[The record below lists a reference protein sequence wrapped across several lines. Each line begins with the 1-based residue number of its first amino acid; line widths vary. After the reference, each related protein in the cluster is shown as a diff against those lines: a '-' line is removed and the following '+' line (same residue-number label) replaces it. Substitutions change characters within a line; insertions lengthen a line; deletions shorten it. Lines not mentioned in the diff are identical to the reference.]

1 MANGAGYTALT
12 HYIPVEVFLGMIEGN
27 IKKLIHKYGH
37 TNCGLRH
44 IELCEEIKKIIYDNK
59 QIVFQHMD
67 PPSKKE
73 WSTKWDS
80 QRNGFFN
87 KLFDKEGFINMCYP
101 LKKIVN
107 QSIYQLKSKHLKF

>member
-87 KLFDKEGFINMCYP
+87 KLFDKEGFINHY
-101 LKKIVN
+101 
-107 QSIYQLKSKHLKF
+107 